1 MFKDEEEKL
10 MHFRD
15 LTEIMENTGQKKIHD
30 NFTAKVMSRISE
42 ESETSRS
49 FSFRRLFSTNLKFGF
64 QYSVTRTECAFYFFL
79 TGFFYFILGLI
90 MMIGLPL
97 PAVMQNNGWLSIQPL
112 FGLLLSVELT
122 AIGINVYKNGD
133 SAFHLVRAGTLLY
146 AALIILNGWLGVL
159 YIKVPVV
166 IIFTAVFSVTGL
178 IIAVLLGLAIDHYHQ
193 ETIFSEVRG

>member
-1 MFKDEEEKL
+1 
-10 MHFRD
+10 
-15 LTEIMENTGQKKIHD
+15 
-30 NFTAKVMSRISE
+30 
-42 ESETSRS
+42 
-49 FSFRRLFSTNLKFGF
+49 
-64 QYSVTRTECAFYFFL
+64 
-79 TGFFYFILGLI
+79 